1 MCGIFAYLSNTDIKQ
16 SKLETI
22 HREGLKC
29 RPRGPDNTVVRT
41 INNNFMMFH
50 RLKIND
56 TSDLGNQPLTHPDD
70 FNLTLMCNGEIYN
83 FIELINENKFNT
95 KSKSDCEVILHMY
108 KKYGIEKTIKSL
120 DGVFAFILI
129 DSNINK
135 IFIGRDPI
143 GIRSLYIGE
152 TSDKHLSIASEC
164 KCLTEICGH
173 IEAFPPG
180 KYVVIND
187 DTSDRTLD
195 SLSYQTYYDY
205 VYPNK
210 HFDKT
215 EILRQIRDKLD
226 AAVEKRLISDRPIG
240 CLLSGGLDSSLI
252 TALVAKRFN
261 KGELSTFSIGFEGS
275 EDIKYARKVAEYLGT
290 RHYEYIV
297 TENVMIQAV
306 EEVIKSIETY
316 DITTIRASTPMY
328 LLSKYIK
335 NNTDITVLFSGEGS
349 DEASGSYMYFHNAP
363 DPISFK
369 KETVRLM
376 TDLQYFDVLRSDK
389 STASNGLE
397 VRVPF
402 LDKEFINYY
411 MSVDPALKI
420 PNGGIEKYM
429 LRKAF
434 DGDLLPNDVLWRTK
448 EAFSDGVSSKSKSWF
463 EILQDHINVRISDA
477 EFVEKQQKYQHS
489 PPQIKE
495 ALYYREIFDKHFGK
509 HDNIIPYYWLPKWNG
524 NVSEPSARVLDSYNE
539 ESCKSIHQSSS

>member
-1 MCGIFAYLSNTDIKQ
+1 MN
-16 SKLETI
+16 
-22 HREGLKC
+22 
-29 RPRGPDNTVVRT
+29 
-41 INNNFMMFH
+41 
-50 RLKIND
+50 
-56 TSDLGNQPLTHPDD
+56 
-70 FNLTLMCNGEIYN
+70 
-83 FIELINENKFNT
+83 
-95 KSKSDCEVILHMY
+95 
-108 KKYGIEKTIKSL
+108 EKTLGSL
-120 DGVFAFILI
+120 D
-129 DSNINK
+129 
-135 IFIGRDPI
+135 
-143 GIRSLYIGE
+143 
-152 TSDKHLSIASEC
+152 
-164 KCLTEICGH
+164 
-173 IEAFPPG
+173 
-180 KYVVIND
+180 
-187 DTSDRTLD
+187 
-195 SLSYQTYYDY
+195 YQTYYHY
-205 VYPNK
+205 IYPNK
-210 HFDKT
+210 YFNKT
-215 EILRQIRDKLD
+215 EILTQIREKLD
-226 AAVEKRLISDRPIG
+226 AAIEKRLISDRPIG

-275 EDIKYARKVAEYLGT
+275 EDIKYARKVADYLGT

-363 DPISFK
+363 NIISFK
-369 KETVRLM
+369 EETVRLIS
-376 TDLQYFDVLRSDK
+376 DLQYFDVLRSDK

-411 MSVDPALKI
+411 MGIDPSLKI
-420 PNGGIEKYM
+420 PNGRIEKYM

-434 DGDLLPNDVLWRTK
+434 DGDLLPNDVLWRVK

-463 EILQDHINVRISDA
+463 EILQEHINIRISDE
-477 EFVEKQQKYQHS
+477 EFQKKQKKYINN

-495 ALYYREIFDKHFGK
+495 ALYYREIFDKYFSK

-524 NVSEPSARVLDSYNE
+524 NVNEPSARVLDSYKE
-539 ESCKSIHQSSS
+539 ESYKSIHQSSS